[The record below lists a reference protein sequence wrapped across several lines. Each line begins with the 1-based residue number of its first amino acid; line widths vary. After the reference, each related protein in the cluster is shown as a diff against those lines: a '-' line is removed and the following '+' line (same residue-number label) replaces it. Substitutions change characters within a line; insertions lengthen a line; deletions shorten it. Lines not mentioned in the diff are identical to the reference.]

1 MSPGAGEAVIPGS
14 AARAPS
20 ALERAGTALAVTLA
34 ALFALLAGAAPAAF
48 TLHLLRSGDLLLRVL
63 ALP

>member
-1 MSPGAGEAVIPGS
+1 MSAGAGQAVIPS
-14 AARAPS
+14 SPAHAPS
-20 ALERAGTALAVTLA
+20 VLERAGAALAVTLA